1 MRKAMMDKIVC
12 DYCGTI
18 YDAEKAQCPLCGN
31 KSREAEARKSAQSE
45 RKAASVKKEL
55 KKKERTSRE
64 IPRKLLIASIVFLS
78 LAVLVVVY
86 FVGDMLGFWPGLED
100 VLNATMRVE
109 ELERPDES
117 SCTYLD
123 ILPEEITFTEV
134 GQIQKLRVIM
144 NEGCTETLT
153 FITSNAEVAMVSEEA
168 KYTSEEDMS
177 AITAEVTA
185 VGAGQ
190 ANITVSCGSK
200 SVVCPVTCNF
210 STEPSSEA
218 TEPSQ
223 PVLKLSQEDI
233 TLQLPRETAVIS
245 IENLPEDAVVVWSS
259 SDETVATVDEDGK
272 IVGIGSGT
280 ATITAQVGEE
290 TLEMTVR
297 CDFENT
303 AESNN
308 HLTHTDVTISVGE
321 SFNLR
326 LIDANGER
334 IDDATYSSN
343 NTSVCSVSGVRVT
356 GESSGMTKVIV
367 SYGGQSYT
375 CIVRVK

>member
-1 MRKAMMDKIVC
+1 MMDKIVC

-31 KSREAEARKSAQSE
+31 KSREAGVRKSAQSE
-45 RKAASVKKEL
+45 RKAAPVKKEL
-55 KKKERTSRE
+55 KKKGRTSRE

-223 PVLKLSQEDI
+223 PALKLSQEDI

>member
-1 MRKAMMDKIVC
+1 MMDKIVC

-55 KKKERTSRE
+55 KKKGRTSRE

-100 VLNATMRVE
+100 VLNAAMRVE
-109 ELERPDES
+109 EPERPDES

-123 ILPEEITFTEV
+123 ILPEEITFTGV

-144 NEGCTETLT
+144 NEGCSETLT

-223 PVLKLSQEDI
+223 PALKLSQEDI

>member
-1 MRKAMMDKIVC
+1 MMDKIVC

-109 ELERPDES
+109 EPERPDES

-223 PVLKLSQEDI
+223 PALKLSQEDI

>member
-1 MRKAMMDKIVC
+1 M
-12 DYCGTI
+12 
-18 YDAEKAQCPLCGN
+18 
-31 KSREAEARKSAQSE
+31 
-45 RKAASVKKEL
+45 
-55 KKKERTSRE
+55 
-64 IPRKLLIASIVFLS
+64 
-78 LAVLVVVY
+78 
-86 FVGDMLGFWPGLED
+86 
-100 VLNATMRVE
+100 
-109 ELERPDES
+109 
-117 SCTYLD
+117 
-123 ILPEEITFTEV
+123 
-134 GQIQKLRVIM
+134 
-144 NEGCTETLT
+144 
-153 FITSNAEVAMVSEEA
+153 
-168 KYTSEEDMS
+168 
-177 AITAEVTA
+177 
-185 VGAGQ
+185 
-190 ANITVSCGSK
+190 
-200 SVVCPVTCNF
+200 
-210 STEPSSEA
+210 
-218 TEPSQ
+218 
-223 PVLKLSQEDI
+223 
-233 TLQLPRETAVIS
+233 IS
-245 IENLPEDAVVVWSS
+245 IETLPEDAVVVWSS

>member
-109 ELERPDES
+109 EPERPDES

-123 ILPEEITFTEV
+123 ILPEEITFTGV

-144 NEGCTETLT
+144 NEGCSETLT

-218 TEPSQ
+218 T
-223 PVLKLSQEDI
+223 
-233 TLQLPRETAVIS
+233 
-245 IENLPEDAVVVWSS
+245 
-259 SDETVATVDEDGK
+259 
-272 IVGIGSGT
+272 
-280 ATITAQVGEE
+280 
-290 TLEMTVR
+290 
-297 CDFENT
+297 
-303 AESNN
+303 
-308 HLTHTDVTISVGE
+308 
-321 SFNLR
+321 
-326 LIDANGER
+326 
-334 IDDATYSSN
+334 
-343 NTSVCSVSGVRVT
+343 
-356 GESSGMTKVIV
+356 
-367 SYGGQSYT
+367 
-375 CIVRVK
+375 